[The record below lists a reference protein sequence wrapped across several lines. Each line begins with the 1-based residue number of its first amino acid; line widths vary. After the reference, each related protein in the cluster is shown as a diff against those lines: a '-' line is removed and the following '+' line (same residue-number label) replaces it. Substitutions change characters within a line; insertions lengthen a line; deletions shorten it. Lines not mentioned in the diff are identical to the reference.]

1 MSPLDA
7 PKACHHTRMQL
18 SNIMCDRE
26 LTKEEKILHN
36 IATRFM
42 IRILTMCE
50 KRMEEANAAEDKANE
65 NPLGISDDGSTEIPP
80 GEEPGL
86 LSQ

>member
-1 MSPLDA
+1 
-7 PKACHHTRMQL
+7 MQL
-18 SNIMCDRE
+18 SNIMCERE

-50 KRMEEANAAEDKANE
+50 KRMEEANAAEDKENE
-65 NPLGISDDGSTEIPP
+65 NPP
-80 GEEPGL
+80 GDTDTGAAEVPQG
-86 LSQ
+86 

>member
-7 PKACHHTRMQL
+7 PKAAHHTRMQL
-18 SNIMCDRE
+18 SNLMCERE

-42 IRILTMCE
+42 IRILTICE
-50 KRMEEANAAEDKANE
+50 KRMEEANENE
-65 NPLGISDDGSTEIPP
+65 NSPRIPGDGSKEIPP

-86 LSQ
+86 LPQS